1 MIRITMTI
9 AVLCVFLVSTAAV
22 ATTNAGITSTPSV
35 AGAVLDQA
43 ADAPATVT
51 EPPVVVARDS
61 AKRPMQASSQTI
73 DMRDDDQGYDSSYLF
88 GMTKGVANSTM
99 TPAFKPLVFLLTV
112 PLDIVLLP
120 FAAIGGFF

>member
-1 MIRITMTI
+1 MTI
-9 AVLCVFLVSTAAV
+9 AALCVFQASTAAA
-22 ATTNAGITSTPSV
+22 ATTDAGTMSTPSV
-35 AGAVLDQA
+35 EVGVLDQA
-43 ADAPATVT
+43 AGAPAGVT
-51 EPPVVVARDS
+51 EPPVVVAWDS
-61 AKRPMQASSQTI
+61 SIRPMQASNQTI